1 MDWDLELKNQ
11 ELQNMLTIYQDH
23 IEEIEAVNE
32 ELKQEVIFLRQQLE
46 YKTLGLPNDEEA
58 TSRDVLRKRHKL

>member
-23 IEEIEAVNE
+23 IEEIEAENE
-32 ELKQEVIFLRQQLE
+32 KLSQEINFLRQQLE
-46 YKTLGLPNDEEA
+46 YKTLGLPCYEE
-58 TSRDVLRKRHKL
+58 TYSRNVQRKRV

>member
-23 IEEIEAVNE
+23 IEEIEAENE
-32 ELKQEVIFLRQQLE
+32 KLSQEINFLRQQLE
-46 YKTLGLPNDEEA
+46 YKTLVLPFYEE
-58 TSRDVLRKRHKL
+58 TSRRNVQWQWI

>member
-23 IEEIEAVNE
+23 LEEIEAENE
-32 ELKQEVIFLRQQLE
+32 KNGKKKV
-46 YKTLGLPNDEEA
+46 
-58 TSRDVLRKRHKL
+58 

>member
-46 YKTLGLPNDEEA
+46 YKTLGLPNDEE
-58 TSRDVLRKRHKL
+58 TYSRHVQR

>member
-46 YKTLGLPNDEEA
+46 YKTLGLPNYEE
-58 TSRDVLRKRHKL
+58 TSRRNVQR

>member
-23 IEEIEAVNE
+23 IEEIEAENE
-32 ELKQEVIFLRQQLE
+32 KLSQEINFLRQQLE
-46 YKTLGLPNDEEA
+46 YKTLVLPFYEE
-58 TSRDVLRKRHKL
+58 TSRRNVQRKRF